1 MPIVIVS
8 LPTVQ
13 FHHYIMTKLELN

>member
-8 LPTVQ
+8 LPTLQ